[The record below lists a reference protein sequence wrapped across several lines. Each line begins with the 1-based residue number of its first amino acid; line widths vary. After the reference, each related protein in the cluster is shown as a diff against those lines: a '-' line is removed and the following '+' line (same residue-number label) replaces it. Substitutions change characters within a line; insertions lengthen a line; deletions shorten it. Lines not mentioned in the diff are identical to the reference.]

1 MMIKA
6 VFFDYD
12 GVLTP
17 EKTGTYTTCKYMH
30 GVTGIDI
37 DKLSQC
43 YRQFNGV
50 LNTGQKTHQEIWPA
64 FCECIGQHMD
74 IGILREAFGSTPS
87 NEPVLRL
94 ASRIGNRYKIGI
106 ITDNKKD
113 RMVAVTKK
121 YGLDKIFDS
130 IIVSADVGCG
140 KDDER
145 IFRIAAESVGAEPEE
160 CVFIDN
166 QMKNLSVPE
175 RIGYRTIFY
184 DHEKNDVAAL
194 IREIQDFGVDIQG

>member
-1 MMIKA
+1 MIKA

-17 EKTGTYTTCKYMH
+17 DKTGTYTTCKYIH

-37 DKLSQC
+37 NKLEQC
-43 YRQFNGV
+43 YRQFNKV
-50 LNTGQKTHQEIWPA
+50 LNTGQKTHQDIWSQ
-64 FCECIGQHMD
+64 FCDCIGQSL
-74 IGILREAFGSTPS
+74 GIRILQDAFDSTPS
-87 NEPVLRL
+87 NEAVLQL
-94 ASRIGNRYKIGI
+94 ASRMGNKYKIGI

-113 RMVAVTKK
+113 RIVAVRKK
-121 YGLDKIFDS
+121 SGLDNIFDS

-145 IFRIAAESVGAEPEE
+145 IFYQAAESVEVRPEE

-166 QMKNLSVPE
+166 QRKNLVVPV
-175 RIGYRTIFY
+175 RIGYKTIFY
-184 DHEKNDVAAL
+184 DHERNDVSAL
-194 IREIQDFGVDIQG
+194 IKELQGFGVDI